1 MPPLLLGHSPP
12 WRICF
17 SGFNLRLLDPCLL
30 SRADGGH
37 PGVRPDP
44 PSSIIRWI
52 SIAWSPRPGHG
63 VHGTPLVPTY
73 PNAPSTTTQEPTRD
87 NDDPE
92 HHPSF
97 SQHHPTFEAPPGAS
111 VYARQ
116 GKGQG
121 LSWARDKFCM
131 TGVER
136 RGPGEENVS
145 RVSTCNGRSVTLR
158 H

>member
-1 MPPLLLGHSPP
+1 MSRLEPSGPLFAAPIRPPPHAPPPPRPLPP

-37 PGVRPDP
+37 PSVRPEP

-52 SIAWSPRPGHG
+52 SIALSPMPGHG

-97 SQHHPTFEAPPGAS
+97 SQHHPTFEAPPGA
-111 VYARQ
+111 RFM
-116 GKGQG
+116 
-121 LSWARDKFCM
+121 RDK
-131 TGVER
+131 ER
-136 RGPGEENVS
+136 SGFVLGA
-145 RVSTCNGRSVTLR
+145 G
-158 H
+158 